1 MSLSKE
7 DYLEIFI
14 EHFIEFVED
23 VGRLYYNDDKVQLLK
38 EGIIWTAEN
47 NRERV
52 INGWKKYVCDNFRK
66 EIEANDYKFFTES
79 REWEKVITHRN
90 KDLIISKLTE
100 LRQSISEL
108 NLENKMKALK
118 YVENLV
124 KICDLYNSVT
134 TI

>member
-1 MSLSKE
+1 MSFSQE

-38 EGIIWTAEN
+38 EGIIWAAEN
-47 NRERV
+47 NKERV

-79 REWEKVITHRN
+79 RDWEQVITHKN

-100 LRQSISEL
+100 LRQSITDL

-124 KICDLYNSVT
+124 KLCDLYNSFT

>member
-1 MSLSKE
+1 MSFSQE

-23 VGRLYYNDDKVQLLK
+23 VSRLYYNDDKVQLLK
-38 EGIIWTAEN
+38 EGIILAAEN
-47 NRERV
+47 NKERV

-79 REWEKVITHRN
+79 RDWEQVITHKN

-100 LRQSISEL
+100 LRQSITDL

-124 KICDLYNSVT
+124 KLCDLYNSFT

>member
-7 DYLEIFI
+7 DYLDIFI

-23 VGRLYYNDDKVQLLK
+23 VGHLYHNDDKVQLLK

-47 NRERV
+47 NKEKV
-52 INGWKKYVCDNFRK
+52 INGWKKYVCDNFR
-66 EIEANDYKFFTES
+66 EQIQANDYKFFTES
-79 REWEKVITHRN
+79 RDWEKVITHKS
-90 KDLIISKLTE
+90 KDLIIAKLND

-108 NLENKMKALK
+108 NMENKMKALK
-118 YVENLV
+118 YVENLI
-124 KICDLYNSVT
+124 KLTDLYNSVT

>member
-1 MSLSKE
+1 MSFSRE
-7 DYLEIFI
+7 EYLEIFI

-23 VGRLYYNDDKVQLLK
+23 VGHLYYNDDKVQLLK

-47 NRERV
+47 NKEKV
-52 INGWKKYVCDNFRK
+52 INAWKKYVCDNFRK

-79 REWEKVITHRN
+79 RDWEKVITHRN

-108 NLENKMKALK
+108 NIENKMKALK

-124 KICDLYNSVT
+124 KLCDLYNSPT